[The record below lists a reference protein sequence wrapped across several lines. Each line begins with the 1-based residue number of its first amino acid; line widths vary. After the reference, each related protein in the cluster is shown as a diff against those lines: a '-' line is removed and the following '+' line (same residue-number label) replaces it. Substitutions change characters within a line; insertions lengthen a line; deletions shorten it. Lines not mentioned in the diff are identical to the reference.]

1 MHNITHSDYKLLEEK
16 YKNEDDLKE
25 IVKKIEEEDYPV
37 QYAIGNVEFVNVQ
50 ILVDKRVLI
59 PRFATELLV
68 SKTFDYICKLG
79 LENAQILDVCTG
91 SGAIAIALKKRFRGA
106 TVYASDISHG
116 ALEVAVLNA
125 TLNDVNVN
133 FFEDDVLSDKNNLI
147 EADILISNP
156 PYVREDE
163 YVSANTKYEP
173 QGALFPGRDD
183 IIFYKTILSKS
194 KRWNY
199 KIIAFEIGSL
209 QGERVGKIAKKYY
222 PNAQVSVQKDFE
234 GFDRFIFIINE

>member
-1 MHNITHSDYKLLEEK
+1 MHNITQSDYKLLEEK

-25 IVKKIEEEDYPV
+25 IVKRIEEEDYPV

-91 SGAIAIALKKRFRGA
+91 SGAIAIALKKRFQGA

-125 TLNDVNVN
+125 KLNDVIIN
-133 FFEDDVLSDKNNLI
+133 FYEDDVLSNKNNLV
-147 EADILISNP
+147 EANILISNP
-156 PYVREDE
+156 PYVGESE

-173 QGALFPGRDD
+173 QKALFPGRDD
-183 IIFYKTILSKS
+183 IIFYKTILNKS

-209 QGERVGKIAKKYY
+209 QGERVSNLAKVFY
-222 PNAQVSVQKDFE
+222 PSAQISVQKDFE
-234 GFDRFIFIINE
+234 GFDRFVFIINE